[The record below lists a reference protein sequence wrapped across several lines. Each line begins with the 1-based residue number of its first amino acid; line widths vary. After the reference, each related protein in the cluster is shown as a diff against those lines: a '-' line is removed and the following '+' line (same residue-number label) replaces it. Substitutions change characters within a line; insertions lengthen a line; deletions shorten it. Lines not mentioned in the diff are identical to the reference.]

1 MKYLLQFIIG
11 SNVIIFLMYFIFV
24 NKKINE
30 NELNFNYFHYSILMP
45 LLYGIINV
53 ISKIFQEIFKLSDIL
68 RQLLA
73 CLITYILLVIILFK
87 YNLYNYNLNEWKY
100 HLIIVFIHYLF
111 TFLVLI
117 NGIEKI
123 LTNKKFTQLEIYIM
137 ILLTLFT
144 IINNIR
150 NLKLT

>member
-30 NELNFNYFHYSILMP
+30 NKLNFNYFHYSILMP

-53 ISKIFQEIFKLSDIL
+53 ISKIFQETFKLSDIF

-87 YNLYNYNLNEWKY
+87 YNLYNYNLDEWKY

-144 IINNIR
+144 IINNIS
-150 NLKLT
+150 N

>member
-11 SNVIIFLMYFIFV
+11 SNVIIFFMYFVFV

-30 NELNFNYFHYSILMP
+30 NKLNFNYFHYSILMP
-45 LLYGIINV
+45 ILYGIINV
-53 ISKIFQEIFKLSDIL
+53 ISKIFQETFKLSDIS
-68 RQLLA
+68 RQFIA
-73 CLITYILLVIILFK
+73 CITTYTLLVIILFK

-111 TFLVLI
+111 TFLVLL

-144 IINNIR
+144 IISNVNTFIF
-150 NLKLT
+150 

>member
-53 ISKIFQEIFKLSDIL
+53 ISKIFQETFKLSDIF

-87 YNLYNYNLNEWKY
+87 YNLYNYNLDEWKY

-123 LTNKKFTQLEIYIM
+123 LTNKKFTKLEIYIIM
-137 ILLTLFT
+137 LLTLFT
-144 IINNIR
+144 IISNIS
-150 NLKLT
+150 NLKFK